1 MHIKSKLIFTPS
13 LNPHV
18 YLHPH
23 CHLHAGQRPLI
34 DPDSLAYAEG
44 EPGPLLVD
52 EDGGGDYE
60 NESEPV
66 AEKRGRQLFADSD
79 QEVDYQQGYQPP
91 PQGPPPPFQGG
102 GGGGYRGRR
111 SPPQSSRQ
119 KREIPSSTH
128 LPPTLPLPFQGVHR
142 QSATGSLA
150 PSLVL
155 ADDTMDVIVPVYWI
169 YPPRVEVLQEDDL
182 SCISQR
188 LKPALEK
195 LDVSSEDSEEE

>member
-1 MHIKSKLIFTPS
+1 MHR
-13 LNPHV
+13 HC
-18 YLHPH
+18 YLHV
-23 CHLHAGQRPLI
+23 GQRPLL
-34 DPDSLAYAEG
+34 DPDTLAYAEG

-52 EDGGGDYE
+52 EDGGDYE
-60 NESEPV
+60 NESEPLP
-66 AEKRGRQLFADSD
+66 EKRGQFFADSD
-79 QEVDYQQGYQPP
+79 GGEVDYQGYQPP

-102 GGGGYRGRR
+102 GGGYRGRR
-111 SPPQSSRQ
+111 
-119 KREIPSSTH
+119 KREIPLSTPS
-128 LPPTLPLPFQGVHR
+128 PPPSLSFQGVHR

-150 PSLVL
+150 PSLIL